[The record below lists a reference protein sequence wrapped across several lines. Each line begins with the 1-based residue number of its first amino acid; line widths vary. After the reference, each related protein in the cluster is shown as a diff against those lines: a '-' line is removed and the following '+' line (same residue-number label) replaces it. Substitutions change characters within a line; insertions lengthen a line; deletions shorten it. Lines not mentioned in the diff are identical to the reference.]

1 MIVVALVIFFV
12 LLFLGLPIAF
22 IMGAVSGGMML
33 FDGFSLEVLVQ
44 RMFAGANSF
53 SLLALPLFIL
63 AGNIMGEGGL
73 TRRLM
78 RLANVIVGRL
88 PGGLAMTSVAT
99 CTLFGAVSGST
110 VATTFA
116 VGSVVV
122 PEMKRQKYSNA
133 FIASII
139 GPSGVLGLI
148 IPPSITMVVLG
159 ITANISIGK
168 LFVAGFIP
176 GVMLMLLLC
185 VYCAFM
191 SKKKGFG
198 VVEKRSISPREFL
211 LIFLDA
217 FFPLMTPVIILGG
230 IFSGLMTATEAAV
243 AAVLYGLLLSLFYR
257 ELTFERFKKILI
269 DSAVSSATILI
280 VISVCNG
287 FSWILTVKQVPIAIS
302 NFFMRFAHT
311 PTQFLLIVS
320 GILLVLGCLTEV
332 TSLIILLAPIFAP
345 IATRFGIDPIHF
357 GMVMIMNFALANI
370 TPPVG
375 LSTIAGCAIT
385 DKHMGIEHTF
395 PYIVHVMLIVAVM
408 VLVIIFVPEVSTV
421 LPSIFG

>member
-1 MIVVALVIFFV
+1 M
-12 LLFLGLPIAF
+12 
-22 IMGAVSGGMML
+22 
-33 FDGFSLEVLVQ
+33 
-44 RMFAGANSF
+44 
-53 SLLALPLFIL
+53 
-63 AGNIMGEGGL
+63 
-73 TRRLM
+73 
-78 RLANVIVGRL
+78 
-88 PGGLAMTSVAT
+88 
-99 CTLFGAVSGST
+99 
-110 VATTFA
+110 ATTFA

-176 GVMLMLLLC
+176 GIMLMLMLC

-191 SKKKGFG
+191 SRKKGFG
-198 VVEKRSISPREFL
+198 VVDRRKISLREFL

-243 AAVLYGLLLSLFYR
+243 AAVFYGLLLSLFYR
-257 ELTFERFKKILI
+257 ELSFKRFKKILI

-287 FSWILTVKQVPIAIS
+287 FSWILTVEQVPAAIS

-395 PYIVHVMLIVAVM
+395 PYIAHVMLIVAVM
-408 VLVIIFVPEVSTV
+408 VLVIIFVPEISTV